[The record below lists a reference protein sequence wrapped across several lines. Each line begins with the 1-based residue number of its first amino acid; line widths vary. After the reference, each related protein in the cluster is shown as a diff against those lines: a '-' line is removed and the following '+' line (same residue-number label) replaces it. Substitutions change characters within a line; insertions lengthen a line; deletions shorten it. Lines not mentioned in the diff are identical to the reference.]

1 MLGIESIFTI
11 GFGGEDNMSI
21 DLLRLDEIIKKA
33 TDAAVNEVLKPL
45 LEDER
50 DKQEDMSDRLSELEA
65 EEADEA
71 LEEADDEEDKDTDD
85 VIDTKI
91 ATGKEEEEEPKAVIP
106 SADDVAKV
114 DVGQIINMLNML
126 RSGKSTKDPDIKKK
140 LSGYFDGLDPGER
153 QALFILLSGLSQIL
167 AGGVDGEEAPDPST
181 VGIKISA
188 RRATQDISRK
198 EKEAAKKST
207 LKTKGSSGD
216 QASGSEELP
225 IVVGESANKAQLLR
239 KVKRLLR

>member
-1 MLGIESIFTI
+1 
-11 GFGGEDNMSI
+11 
-21 DLLRLDEIIKKA
+21 
-33 TDAAVNEVLKPL
+33 
-45 LEDER
+45 
-50 DKQEDMSDRLSELEA
+50 
-65 EEADEA
+65 
-71 LEEADDEEDKDTDD
+71 
-85 VIDTKI
+85 
-91 ATGKEEEEEPKAVIP
+91 
-106 SADDVAKV
+106 
-114 DVGQIINMLNML
+114 ML

-225 IVVGESANKAQLLR
+225 IVVGESANKAKLLR